1 MSVLN
6 DFSWLKDKKKSDYF
20 HLLVVYAVSHVG
32 LLFNSDGIWWDDWTL
47 FGTSPS
53 ALRDEYQKLGS
64 FPPGLANIVIF
75 LNELGPI
82 SYRLTTFL
90 CYLASTLVLYKIISR
105 DYDSYQLAF
114 PIAILFAVMPVN
126 SARIAAINVGYAIC
140 LSLFLVAGYL
150 VRKHIGLG
158 IAILFTSYVTASL
171 LPFTLL
177 ILLNEIVYF
186 KKRSI
191 KFGDKSSIKKLSL
204 IFVLPLVYWSIKN
217 IWFKPSGIY
226 SDYNQHFDL
235 SNLPY
240 QIKTSFLSSFS
251 LTFSFIALIIAFCL
265 LYLIWWNLALP
276 NSINVKTL
284 FLGFAILI
292 LGAFPYWIVGLI
304 PSDQDWMSRHQLL
317 MPFGLSLILS
327 YILLKN
333 SRVNKILFVLVVSLS
348 VSWWTNTYSNYAS
361 ETRYQDSIVSELIHI
376 HSEVRECTE
385 FVIEEIRIDRN
396 SERPVKRFYEW
407 NGMLTSAGF
416 GEQVTVIPNGDT
428 KGFDSGKY
436 DLFFN
441 SIYKASDFM
450 RSSEN
455 VRCRLEVTE
464 LATESFVKIQV
475 SEIVQP

>member
-1 MSVLN
+1 
-6 DFSWLKDKKKSDYF
+6 
-20 HLLVVYAVSHVG
+20 
-32 LLFNSDGIWWDDWTL
+32 
-47 FGTSPS
+47 
-53 ALRDEYQKLGS
+53 
-64 FPPGLANIVIF
+64 
-75 LNELGPI
+75 
-82 SYRLTTFL
+82 
-90 CYLASTLVLYKIISR
+90 
-105 DYDSYQLAF
+105 
-114 PIAILFAVMPVN
+114 
-126 SARIAAINVGYAIC
+126 
-140 LSLFLVAGYL
+140 
-150 VRKHIGLG
+150 
-158 IAILFTSYVTASL
+158 
-171 LPFTLL
+171 
-177 ILLNEIVYF
+177 
-186 KKRSI
+186 
-191 KFGDKSSIKKLSL
+191 
-204 IFVLPLVYWSIKN
+204 
-217 IWFKPSGIY
+217 
-226 SDYNQHFDL
+226 
-235 SNLPY
+235 
-240 QIKTSFLSSFS
+240 
-251 LTFSFIALIIAFCL
+251 
-265 LYLIWWNLALP
+265 
-276 NSINVKTL
+276 
-284 FLGFAILI
+284 
-292 LGAFPYWIVGLI
+292 
-304 PSDQDWMSRHQLL
+304 